1 MALIDHWSP
10 RRFAAFTSA
19 GHLAKRVRRLRLIV
33 LAGAFLAISAVG
45 SGLIAQAVNGSPN
58 LRRSLPFV
66 LYAFFACLSLLVL
79 RAGTQPKRR
88 GLEDAQPLKR
98 TVND

>member
-1 MALIDHWSP
+1 MALIHHWPP
-10 RRFAAFTSA
+10 RRFAAFPSA
-19 GHLAKRVRRLRLIV
+19 GRLANRVRRLRLIV

-45 SGLIAQAVNGSPN
+45 SGLVAQAVNGSPN

-88 GLEDAQPLKR
+88 GLEDARPSRR